1 MLPRAVRGRGHRLQP
16 QGVFRGLPCSA
27 GAARRAGRDSRPAR
41 VEEIRLTLRADFP
54 HDSWWTAATAAFSDG
69 SRERLSLRKTAAPQ
83 TFVIPPR
90 TVTRLTLCE
99 LQKADDES
107 PFPAL
112 TQLEV
117 WGTDTPM

>member
-1 MLPRAVRGRGHRLQP
+1 MEFGRP
-16 QGVFRGLPCSA
+16 V
-27 GAARRAGRDSRPAR
+27 R

-117 WGTDTPM
+117 WGTDSPM